1 MMAGNPIV
9 FILLS
14 PLVISFP
21 GKELLPLGV
30 TNSLPLVISFWGKR
44 ICP

>member
-1 MMAGNPIV
+1 MAGNPIV
-9 FILLS
+9 FILLF

-30 TNSLPLVISFWGKR
+30 SNSLPLVISFWGKR